1 MKQWFKLTDSAV
13 MSLKWQRIA
22 RKLGVSPAVVSFV
35 FMAAMSSA
43 SQCNDRGSL
52 RDFDPEDVDFF
63 GDFEDGT
70 TDSIFQAMKARGLIT
85 PDGRIAEWDKFCG
98 EDGRE

>member
-1 MKQWFKLTDSAV
+1 MKQWFKLTDTTV
-13 MSLKWQRIA
+13 MSLKWQRMA

-35 FMAAMSSA
+35 YVAAMSSA

-52 RDFDPEDVDFF
+52 QDFDPEDVDFF

-70 TDSIFQAMKARGLIT
+70 TASIIEALTVAGMIT
-85 PDGRIAEWDKFCG
+85 
-98 EDGRE
+98 EDGCIADWNRFCEEE

>member
-35 FMAAMSSA
+35 YVAAMSSA

-52 RDFDPEDVDFF
+52 QDFDPEDVDFF
-63 GDFEDGT
+63 GDFDSGT
-70 TDSIFQAMKARGLIT
+70 TASIIKAMKERGIIT
-85 PDGRIAEWDKFCG
+85 PDNRIAEWDKFCG
-98 EDGRE
+98 EE

>member
-35 FMAAMSSA
+35 YVAAMSSA

-52 RDFDPEDVDFF
+52 QDFDPEDVDFF

-70 TDSIFQAMKARGLIT
+70 TASIIEALTVAGMIT
-85 PDGRIAEWDKFCG
+85 
-98 EDGRE
+98 EDGCIADWNRFCEEE

>member
-22 RKLGVSPAVVSFV
+22 RKLGVSPAVVSFIYV
-35 FMAAMSSA
+35 AAMSSA

-52 RDFDPEDVDFF
+52 QDFHAEDIDAF
-63 GDFEDGT
+63 GGLEDGT
-70 TDSIFQAMKARGLIT
+70 TSRVMDALTDAGFIE
-85 PDGRIAEWDKFCG
+85 DGRIAGWE
-98 EDGRE
+98 ENHADGV